1 VRPDQRN
8 RGRRVSLALAAV
20 AALGF
25 ALLPAGPASA
35 DSLDQAKAAAHQ
47 AALDIQRLQPQL
59 QAAIKAYETA
69 LSRLASGVTN
79 GVSADEAADQ
89 AQAQADAAE
98 LVQGQRIRAL
108 YMSGG
113 SSALLA
119 SLLSS
124 GDPQQLLER
133 LGTIQRVMASDNAN
147 TQMAVA
153 AATLARSVA
162 TESLAGADALGETAG
177 SVQADL
183 DRVEGLMAAAQARL
197 NSLSAQAKQLQD
209 ARDAAAALAQ
219 AQRDLSAA
227 GSSAGRG
234 ATGHGIP
241 PDFLVLYRAAATT
254 CPGLDWHV
262 LAAIGQVESGHGRN
276 NGPSASGAEGPMQF
290 LPGTF
295 AAYAV
300 DGNHDGVMD
309 IWNPADAI
317 FTAAHYLCANG
328 AGNPHKLYTAIW
340 HYNHADWYVQLVLG
354 VAASLTA
361 KYPG

>member
-8 RGRRVSLALAAV
+8 RGRRVTLAVVAA
-20 AALGF
+20 AALGL

-35 DSLDQAKAAAHQ
+35 DSLDQAKKAAHQ
-47 AALDIQRLQPQL
+47 AALDIQRLEPQL
-59 QAAIKAYETA
+59 QSAIKSYQDA
-69 LSRLASGVTN
+69 LTRLASGVTN
-79 GVSADEAADQ
+79 GISADEAA
-89 AQAQADAAE
+89 AQAQTLADSAK
-98 LVQGQRIRAL
+98 LVQRQRIRAL

-124 GDPQQLLER
+124 GTPQELLER
-133 LGTIQRVMASDNAN
+133 LGAVQRVMSGDSVV
-147 TQMAVA
+147 TQRAVEA
-153 AATLARSVA
+153 AALARSVA
-162 TESLAGADALGETAG
+162 SESLASADALGETAG

-183 DRVEGLMAAAQARL
+183 GRVQGLLAAAQARL
-197 NSLSAQAKQLQD
+197 GTLSAQAKQLQD
-209 ARDAAAALAQ
+209 AKDAAAALAR
-219 AQRDLSAA
+219 AQTAVTAA
-227 GSSAGRG
+227 GAGAGRR
-234 ATGHGIP
+234 AIGHGIP
-241 PDFLVLYRAAATT
+241 PDFLVLYRAAAVT
-254 CPGLDWHV
+254 CAGLDWHV

-276 NGPSASGAEGPMQF
+276 NGPSSSGAEGPMQF

-300 DGNHDGVMD
+300 DGNHDGVTD

-317 FTAAHYLCANG
+317 YTAAHYLCANG
-328 AGNPHKLYTAIW
+328 AGSPNKLYTAIW

-354 VAASLTA
+354 LAASLTA